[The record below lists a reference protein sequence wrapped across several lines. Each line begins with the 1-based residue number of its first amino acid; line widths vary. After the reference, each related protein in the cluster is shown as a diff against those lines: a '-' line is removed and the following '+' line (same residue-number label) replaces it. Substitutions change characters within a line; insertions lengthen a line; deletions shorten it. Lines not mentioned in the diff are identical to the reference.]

1 MDNLNILVEAKREY
15 LEQLSILMCPP
26 MIDVF
31 VEMYDEAHKLSKG
44 RKVLQMFQK
53 LLKDV
58 PEWNETMAKDHTDN
72 IANRCAWFK
81 DLVAAVFVSSVKI
94 LSAVRLNK
102 DNKKLSVKL
111 PTNEVFIHSCYKN
124 IAKDLY
130 KDPYIFTETQSD
142 HSRNDKLYDRF
153 SYCIETTVKELIP
166 IQQILQTYM
175 TTTDDMIDPQDTDL
189 TEDNVDEYGG
199 ENQEMGED
207 VPMEGQ
213 GEEPMGGEPMGGEP
227 MGGEP
232 MGGEPMGEEPMGE
245 EPMGEDSMEQEQPQQ
260 SNPFQNEFRTIK
272 SGRPQPQAQAQ
283 PQQGYESEDLFPDA
297 PDNRIKKPMY

>member
-175 TTTDDMIDPQDTDL
+175 TTTDDMIDPQDTNL
-189 TEDNVDEYGG
+189 TEDNVDEYEG
-199 ENQEMGED
+199 ENQEMDED

-213 GEEPMGGEPMGGEP
+213 GESEPMGGEPMTGEPMDGEPMGGEP
-227 MGGEP
+227 MA
-232 MGGEPMGEEPMGE
+232 EEPMGE
-245 EPMGEDSMEQEQPQQ
+245 EPMTPGQPQQ
-260 SNPFQNEFRTIK
+260 SNPFQHEFRTIK
-272 SGRPQPQAQAQ
+272 SGRPQPQAQ

>member
-1 MDNLNILVEAKREY
+1 
-15 LEQLSILMCPP
+15 MCPP

-31 VEMYDEAHKLSKG
+31 VEMYEEAYKLSKG

-58 PEWNETMAKDHTDN
+58 PEWNETMAKEHTDN

-124 IAKDLY
+124 VAKDLY
-130 KDPYIFTETQSD
+130 KDPYIFSETQSE
-142 HSRNDKLYDRF
+142 HTRNDKLYDRF

-166 IQQILQTYM
+166 VQQILQTYM

-199 ENQEMGED
+199 ENQEMGEGE
-207 VPMEGQ
+207 PMEGGDPSMENPEMQ
-213 GEEPMGGEPMGGEP
+213 
-227 MGGEP
+227 
-232 MGGEPMGEEPMGE
+232 GEPMGEQPMGE
-245 EPMGEDSMEQEQPQQ
+245 QPMGEQPMAPEQPQQ
-260 SNPFQNEFRTIK
+260 SNPFENEFRTIK
-272 SGRPQPQAQAQ
+272 SGRPQPQAQ

-297 PDNRIKKPMY
+297 PDGRIKKPMY

>member
-31 VEMYDEAHKLSKG
+31 VEMYEEAYKLSKG

-58 PEWNETMAKDHTDN
+58 PEWNETMAKEHTDN

-81 DLVAAVFVSSVKI
+81 DLVAAVFVSYVKI

-124 IAKDLY
+124 VAKDLY
-130 KDPYIFTETQSD
+130 KDPYIFSETQSE
-142 HSRNDKLYDRF
+142 HTRNDKLYDRF

-166 IQQILQTYM
+166 VQQILQTYM

-199 ENQEMGED
+199 ENQEMGEGE
-207 VPMEGQ
+207 PMEGGDPSMENPEMQ
-213 GEEPMGGEPMGGEP
+213 
-227 MGGEP
+227 
-232 MGGEPMGEEPMGE
+232 GEPMGEQPMGE
-245 EPMGEDSMEQEQPQQ
+245 QPMGEQPMGEQPMAPEQPQQ
-260 SNPFQNEFRTIK
+260 SNPFENEFRTIK
-272 SGRPQPQAQAQ
+272 SGRPQPQAQ

-297 PDNRIKKPMY
+297 PDGRIKKPMY